1 MVLALFILSIALAF
15 AVSYGVSKLC
25 RDVAEVVLN
34 RFFARNV
41 SFLTAKYL
49 QFIVVFVG
57 VSCGT
62 RIRLLEDYI
71 GAPAWNRT
79 DLAAQL
85 TPEVWALALYHT
97 AIQSLEGIAWLVLL
111 FGLLF
116 VTALMGI
123 RRSNLRWL
131 LSDRELE
138 KDQEAKEPVAPI
150 N

>member
-1 MVLALFILSIALAF
+1 MVVALFIVSIALAF
-15 AVSYGVSKLC
+15 GVSFGVSKLC

-41 SFLTAKYL
+41 SFLTAKYM

-71 GAPAWNRT
+71 GAPSWNRP

-97 AIQSLEGIAWLVLL
+97 VIQSLEGIAWLLL
-111 FGLLF
+111 IFGLLL
-116 VTALMGI
+116 VAALMGI
-123 RRSNLRWL
+123 RRSNMRWL
-131 LSDRELE
+131 LSDRELGRE
-138 KDQEAKEPVAPI
+138 EGANDPVVPI
-150 N
+150 H